1 MFQRMEKM
9 QIHFSSMSSLQQQN
23 EKREE
28 NIRDQRRNF
37 IEVVEQNRNLKEAV
51 YISEHARQ
59 EIKAKFEILRKLLRL
74 KKPLTQAGQLN

>member
-1 MFQRMEKM
+1 
-9 QIHFSSMSSLQQQN
+9 MSSLKQQN

-28 NIRDQRRNF
+28 NIRDLRRIF

-74 KKPLTQAGQLN
+74 KKPRTQLIPESGRSIKSGRHTVN

>member
-28 NIRDQRRNF
+28 NIRDLRRNF

-59 EIKAKFEILRKLLRL
+59 EIKAKFEILQKLLRL
-74 KKPLTQAGQLN
+74 KKPLIQAGQLN